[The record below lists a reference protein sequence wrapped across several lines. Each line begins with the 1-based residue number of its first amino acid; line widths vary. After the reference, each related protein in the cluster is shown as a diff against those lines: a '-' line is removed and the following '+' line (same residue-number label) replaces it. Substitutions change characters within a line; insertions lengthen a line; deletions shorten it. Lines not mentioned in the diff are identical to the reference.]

1 MSGCT
6 QNPPLKGILTYRG
19 TPGFDQAFTLVN
31 NPFPMETA
39 ESDQDAPVAPLRR
52 VAVVTDSASAIPP
65 EMAAE
70 FGIAIAPMEITID
83 GRTYVEGPSVS
94 LKTFY
99 RDLVTA
105 DKLPTTSAPKPQAWL
120 NAIGEA
126 AKSADSVMCV
136 TLSSNLSAAYD
147 AARVAKDL
155 AQKEHS
161 GTNVRVFDS
170 ESAAG
175 SQALIALAAARAAAR
190 GDSLDDVESAA
201 AHVRS
206 RVHLVAFLETLKYI
220 HKGGRV
226 PRIAFWAT
234 QLLDIKPVLQFSRGR
249 VDIIARPR
257 SRRRAFDRLMQSV
270 RSDLAGKRAHV
281 NVMHADA
288 AEEAALMV
296 ANLGS
301 EFDCRELFLTQ
312 FHPFMGAH
320 TGPGLVAVAY
330 WAE

>member
-1 MSGCT
+1 
-6 QNPPLKGILTYRG
+6 
-19 TPGFDQAFTLVN
+19 
-31 NPFPMETA
+31 META
-39 ESDQDAPVAPLRR
+39 DSDQDAPVAPGRR

-70 FGIAIAPMEITID
+70 FGIAVAPMEITID
-83 GRTYVEGPSVS
+83 GRTHVEGPSVS

-105 DKLPTTSAPKPQAWL
+105 DELPTTSAPNPQAWL

-126 AKSADSVMCV
+126 AGNADSVLCV

-147 AARVAKDL
+147 AARVAIDL
-155 AQKEHS
+155 AQKELP
-161 GTNVRVFDS
+161 GKNVRVFDS

-190 GDSLDDVESAA
+190 GDSLDEVESAA

-206 RVHLVAFLETLKYI
+206 RVYLVAFLETLMFL

-226 PRIAFWAT
+226 PRIAVWAT
-234 QLLDIKPVLQFSRGR
+234 QVLDIKPVLQFSRGR
-249 VDIIARPR
+249 VDIVARPR

-270 RSDLAGKRAHV
+270 RADLAGKRAHV

-288 AEEAALMV
+288 AEEAALVM

>member
-1 MSGCT
+1 M
-6 QNPPLKGILTYRG
+6 
-19 TPGFDQAFTLVN
+19 
-31 NPFPMETA
+31 
-39 ESDQDAPVAPLRR
+39 RR

-70 FGIAIAPMEITID
+70 YGIAIAPMEITID
-83 GRTYVEGPSVS
+83 GRTHVDGPAVS

-99 RDLVTA
+99 RDLTTA
-105 DKLPTTSAPKPQAWL
+105 QNLPTTSAPKPQAWL
-120 NAIGEA
+120 DAIGEA
-126 AKSADSVMCV
+126 AENADSVLCV
-136 TLSSNLSAAYD
+136 TLASNLSAAYD
-147 AARVAKDL
+147 AARVAKGY
-155 AQKEHS
+155 AEKEYP
-161 GTNVRVFDS
+161 GKDVTVFDS

-190 GDSLDDVESAA
+190 GDSLDEVESAA

-206 RVHLVAFLETLKYI
+206 RVHLVAFLETLKFI

-226 PRIAFWAT
+226 PRVAFWAS
-234 QLLDIKPVLQFSRGR
+234 QLLDIKPVLKFSRGR
-249 VDIIARPR
+249 VDNIARPR
-257 SRRRAFDRLMQSV
+257 TRRRAFDRLMRTV
-270 RSDLAGKRAHV
+270 RADLAGKRAHV

-288 AEEAALMV
+288 AEEAALIV
-296 ANLGS
+296 TSLGN

>member
-1 MSGCT
+1 MHPLFSG
-6 QNPPLKGILTYRG
+6 
-19 TPGFDQAFTLVN
+19 PGCRKTRYFDQTFTVLN
-31 NPFPMETA
+31 NPVLMETSESGQS
-39 ESDQDAPVAPLRR
+39 ESDRIRRR

-83 GRTYVEGPSVS
+83 GRTHIEGPSVS

-99 RDLVTA
+99 RDLLTA
-105 DKLPTTSAPKPQAWL
+105 DQLPTTSAPKPQAWL
-120 NAIGEA
+120 DAIREA
-126 AKSADSVMCV
+126 ASGADSVLCI

-155 AQKEHS
+155 AQKDLP
-161 GTNVRVFDS
+161 GKDVRVFDS

-175 SQALIALAAARAAAR
+175 SQALITLAAARAAAQ
-190 GDSLDDVESAA
+190 GGSLDDVESAA
-201 AHVRS
+201 MRVRS
-206 RVHLVAFLETLKYI
+206 RVRLVAFLETLKFI

-249 VDIIARPR
+249 VDIVARPR
-257 SRRRAFDRLMQSV
+257 SRRRAFDRLMGTV
-270 RSDLAGKRAHV
+270 RADLAGKRAHV

-288 AEEAALMV
+288 AEEAALIV

>member
-1 MSGCT
+1 
-6 QNPPLKGILTYRG
+6 
-19 TPGFDQAFTLVN
+19 
-31 NPFPMETA
+31 META
-39 ESDQDAPVAPLRR
+39 DSDLDAPAAAGRP

-70 FGIAIAPMEITID
+70 HGIAIAPMEITID
-83 GRTYVEGPSVS
+83 GRTHVEGPSVS
-94 LKTFY
+94 LKSFY
-99 RDLVTA
+99 RDLLTA
-105 DKLPTTSAPKPQAWL
+105 DNLPTTSAPKPQAWL
-120 NAIGEA
+120 DAIGNA
-126 AKSADSVMCV
+126 AKSADSVLCV

-155 AQKEHS
+155 AQRELPGK
-161 GTNVRVFDS
+161 TVRVFDS

-175 SQALIALAAARAAAR
+175 SQALITLAAARAAAR
-190 GDSLDDVESAA
+190 GESLDDVESAA
-201 AHVRS
+201 GQVRS
-206 RVHLVAFLETLKYI
+206 RVRLVALLETLKFI

-226 PRIAFWAT
+226 PRVAFWAT
-234 QLLDIKPVLQFSRGR
+234 QLLDIKPVLEFSRGR

-270 RSDLAGKRAHV
+270 RADLAGKRAYV

-288 AEEAALMV
+288 AEEAALIV

>member
-1 MSGCT
+1 M
-6 QNPPLKGILTYRG
+6 N
-19 TPGFDQAFTLVN
+19 
-31 NPFPMETA
+31 TA
-39 ESDQDAPVAPLRR
+39 DSDQDAPAAPRRR

-65 EMAAE
+65 EMAAQY
-70 FGIAIAPMEITID
+70 GIAIAPMEITIH
-83 GRTYVEGPSVS
+83 GRTHVDGPEVS

-99 RDLVTA
+99 RDLTTA
-105 DKLPTTSAPKPQAWL
+105 ENLPTTSAPKPQAWL

-126 AKSADSVMCV
+126 AENADCVLCV
-136 TLSSNLSAAYD
+136 TLASNLSAAYD
-147 AARVAKDL
+147 AARVAKGL
-155 AQKEHS
+155 AEKEYP
-161 GTNVRVFDS
+161 GKDVTVFDS

-190 GDSLDDVESAA
+190 GDSLDEVESAA

-206 RVHLVAFLETLKYI
+206 RVHLVAFLETLKFI

-226 PRIAFWAT
+226 PRVAFWAT

-249 VDIIARPR
+249 VDNIARPR
-257 SRRRAFDRLMQSV
+257 TRRRAFDRLMRTV
-270 RSDLAGKRAHV
+270 RADLAGKRAHV

-288 AEEAALMV
+288 AEEAALIV

>member
-1 MSGCT
+1 
-6 QNPPLKGILTYRG
+6 
-19 TPGFDQAFTLVN
+19 
-31 NPFPMETA
+31 META
-39 ESDQDAPVAPLRR
+39 DSDQDSPVAPGRR

-70 FGIAIAPMEITID
+70 FGIAVAPMEITID
-83 GRTYVEGPSVS
+83 GRTHVEGPSVS

-105 DKLPTTSAPKPQAWL
+105 DDLPTTSAPNPQAWL
-120 NAIGEA
+120 NAMGEA
-126 AKSADSVMCV
+126 AGNADSVLCV

-155 AQKEHS
+155 AQKELP
-161 GTNVRVFDS
+161 GKNVRVFDS

-190 GDSLDDVESAA
+190 GDSLDEVESAA

-206 RVHLVAFLETLKYI
+206 RVYLVAFLETLMFL

-226 PRIAFWAT
+226 PRIAVWAT
-234 QLLDIKPVLQFSRGR
+234 QVLDIKPVLQFSRGR
-249 VDIIARPR
+249 VDIVARPR
-257 SRRRAFDRLMQSV
+257 SRRRAFDRLM
-270 RSDLAGKRAHV
+270 RSIRADLAGKRAHV

-288 AEEAALMV
+288 AEEAALVM